1 MRRADVKC
9 AEICGE
15 VREAVFC
22 SGDRAS
28 YMRMGDVGVVMGRPI
43 EEGFAELEVMAL
55 GAE

>member
-15 VREAVFC
+15 VREVVFC
-22 SGDRAS
+22 SGDRAG
-28 YMRMGDVGVVMGRPI
+28 YMRMGDRGVVIGRPI
-43 EEGFAELEVMAL
+43 EGGFAELDVVAL

>member
-15 VREAVFC
+15 VREVVLC

-28 YMRMGDVGVVMGRPI
+28 YMRMGDGGVVRGRPI
-43 EEGFAELEVMAL
+43 EVGFAELDVKAL